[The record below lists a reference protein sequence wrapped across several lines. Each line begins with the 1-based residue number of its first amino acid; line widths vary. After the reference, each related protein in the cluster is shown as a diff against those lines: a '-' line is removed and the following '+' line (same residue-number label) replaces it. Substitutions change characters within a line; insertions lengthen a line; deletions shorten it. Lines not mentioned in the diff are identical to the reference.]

1 MELTEFRSRH
11 EAAAAD
17 GIGIY
22 GISVD
27 SVFSHGAFAKEL
39 GGLPFDLIGDFERKM
54 VTDYGVRRDDVDGYA
69 GLARRT
75 VFVIDGS
82 GTVTYTWVTSPEQ
95 RQPDYD
101 LVIEEARKASSK

>member
-54 VTDYGVRRDDVDGYA
+54 VTDYGVRRDDVAGYA

-75 VFVIDGS
+75 VVVIDGS
-82 GTVTYTWVTSPEQ
+82 GTITYTWVTSPEQ

-101 LVIEEARKASSK
+101 LVIEEARKAASK

>member
-27 SVFSHGAFAKEL
+27 SVFSHQAFAKEL

-54 VTDYGVRRDDVDGYA
+54 VTDYGVRRDDVQGYS

-82 GTVTYTWVTSPEQ
+82 GTITYTWVTSPEQ

-101 LVIEEARKASSK
+101 LVIEEARKVATS